1 MDGLSLDGFV
11 AGVSKHPFGLFLLFV
26 LPGLREWFFL
36 SYGNDVGNSG
46 AKIRKIFENCS
57 KMRNFKL
64 QTVVKCVFYACKVW

>member
-26 LPGLREWFFL
+26 LPELREWFFL

-46 AKIRKIFENCS
+46 AKVRILFENCG
-57 KMRNFKL
+57 KMQEIKICN
-64 QTVVKCVFYACKVW
+64 VVKCNFCGF